1 VDVKL
6 TRSEFVEVFDGL
18 ARQQAVGDARAGAAP
33 GGGQEKRVGARMACE
48 YEVLVAT
55 LNPDGTPGEAFTAL
69 TRDISFAGV
78 ALLQRMKI
86 PQNSPIVV
94 RLPRKDKEPLVMLCR
109 AIHVRE
115 LADGV
120 YAIGAEFV
128 KETKIDVTTAA
139 NAAEI
144 DRVRKAMMG

>member
-1 VDVKL
+1 MKL
-6 TRSEFVEVFDGL
+6 TRLEFVEVCDAL
-18 ARQQAVGDARAGAAP
+18 ARQHAASDVRT
-33 GGGQEKRVGARMACE
+33 GGGKDDKRGGTRMTVE
-48 YEVLVAT
+48 DEVLVAT
-55 LNPDGTPGEAFTAL
+55 VNPDGTPGEAFTAL

-78 ALLQRMKI
+78 GLLQRTKI
-86 PQNSPIVV
+86 PQNSHLVV
-94 RLPRKDKEPLVMLCR
+94 RLPREGKEPIVVLCK

-128 KETKIDVTTAA
+128 EETKLQAPSPAD
-139 NAAEI
+139 AAEV